1 MGTFFTTLGIGLF
14 VAAALGLFGLVSYII
29 LRRVAERK
37 VFMEEDRRQLAEA
50 ALSAKRAESDPEQ
63 IDDRPDAIVFQFPVR
78 SREPSLDSLGTNG
91 SSASLAEID
100 DWRDRPPRPFQ
111 PRFRKP

>member
-1 MGTFFTTLGIGLF
+1 MGTLFTTILVAAVAGLF
-14 VAAALGLFGLVSYII
+14 VLAGYII
-29 LRRVAERK
+29 LRRMAERK
-37 VFMEEDRRQLAEA
+37 VFMEEDCRQLAEA

-78 SREPSLDSLGTNG
+78 SREPSLDSSDTNG

>member
-1 MGTFFTTLGIGLF
+1 MGTVFTAIL
-14 VAAALGLFGLVSYII
+14 AAAIVGLLVLAGYII

-91 SSASLAEID
+91 SSSSLAEID
-100 DWRDRPPRPFQ
+100 EWRDRPPRPFQ